1 LIISLEFPQQAR
13 QAKATESTPLERW
26 KMENMKQSPWNNIA
40 SIDSINPKG
49 YDEDGPVKDHLIPV
63 NHEDKEW
70 SSLAVEC
77 SEA

>member
-1 LIISLEFPQQAR
+1 
-13 QAKATESTPLERW
+13 
-26 KMENMKQSPWNNIA
+26 MEKMKQSPWNNIA